1 MDLKSKLIKEFSSVV
16 SNKEL
21 MASEAITKRLP
32 SFISEWLIGKFYAGR
47 RTKEAKKKLHSFI
60 YNHLPP
66 KSKKEVVKAELREIG
81 TYKLIDEFSVI
92 TSLEQ
97 DRYVLKIPA
106 LDITNAEI
114 NEHLVSQHKLL
125 LSGGLWG
132 AGVLT
137 YDKNTRKI
145 TMTDFQPLQISNV
158 DLDFFI
164 QKRASFTIDEWIQ
177 LLFHTQGLNPDFYQD
192 KNTKIHILARLIPIV
207 EQNVNIIEFSS
218 KGTGKSHVFKNL
230 SHYVHLISGGAVTK
244 AQLFYDL
251 RTPPTPG
258 LILLNDAIVF
268 DEIQTI
274 SFDRPDEIVGILKD
288 YMESG
293 SFSRGKQKALA
304 TSSIV
309 MLGNIKLDKN
319 LQPLDR
325 IYFYNLPKPMQESAL
340 IDRIHGLIPGWEIP
354 KIGQSDLVFSRGY
367 GLAVDYFSEILHL
380 LKDRLEYQEYIKS
393 KVKIT
398 GTKDYRDE
406 KAVYILASGLC
417 KLLFPDLNV
426 TDDELERYCLNYAIR
441 YRQIVKDQL
450 VNMDPEFRPVN
461 LGFEFKK

>member
-1 MDLKSKLIKEFSSVV
+1 MDLKSKLIKEFSIVAT
-16 SNKEL
+16 NKEL
-21 MASEAITKRLP
+21 VASEAITRRLP

-47 RTKEAKKKLHSFI
+47 ATKEAKKKLHSFI
-60 YNHLPP
+60 YDHLPP
-66 KSKKEVVKAELREIG
+66 KSKKEEVKAELREIG

-97 DRYVLKIPA
+97 DRYILKIPA

-114 NEHLVSQHKLL
+114 NEYLVRQHKLL

-158 DLDFFI
+158 DLDLFI

-177 LLFHTQGLNPDFYQD
+177 LLFHTQGLNPDFYQSENA
-192 KNTKIHILARLIPIV
+192 KMHILARLIPIV
-207 EQNVNIIEFSS
+207 EQNVNIIELSP
-218 KGTGKSHVFKNL
+218 KGTGKSYVFKNL
-230 SHYVHLISGGAVTK
+230 SHYVHLISGGTVTK

-258 LILLNDAIVF
+258 LILLNDAVIF

-274 SFDRPDEIVGILKD
+274 SFDRPGETVGILKD

-293 SFSRGKQKALA
+293 SFSRGKQKSLA
-304 TSSIV
+304 TSSVV

-319 LQPLDR
+319 LQPIDR

-354 KIGQSDLVFSRGY
+354 KIGQSDLVFSKEY

-380 LKDRLEYQEYIKS
+380 LKDRLEHQEYIKS

-417 KLLFPDLNV
+417 KLFFPDLNV
-426 TDDELERYCLNYAIR
+426 TDDELEHYCLNYAIR

-461 LGFEFKK
+461 LGFEFKE